1 MTDNIVVVYVNHF
14 YNGRD
19 SFDAVGVL
27 ALTDEETKEYVE
39 YAKNHAEDHKL
50 YVKNVYEYISPFVG
64 ESKNNIWKR
73 IKYQHA
79 ISKDYEMDEEELC
92 FITFWNGYKKLD
104 VVEPNGT
111 FGNANKWHKSMKEH
125 GYYIH
130 PNFVYVYPELSIDL
144 MKLLIEVKEAI

>member
-27 ALTDEETKEYVE
+27 TLTDEETKEYVE
-39 YAKNHAEDHKL
+39 YVKNHAEDNKL

-64 ESKNNIWKR
+64 ESKNDIWKR
-73 IKYQHA
+73 IKYLRA
-79 ISKDYEMDEEELC
+79 IPEEYEMDEEELC

-104 VVEPNGT
+104 VVEPEEEDWSIKNE
-111 FGNANKWHKSMKEH
+111 WHQSMKEH

-130 PNFVYVYPELSIDL
+130 PDFVYVCPELSIDL
-144 MKLLIEVKEAI
+144 MKLLREIR